1 MRAMDVMTTNVITV
15 EPDTAVQELAT
26 LLSDR
31 GISGVPVLDRDNR
44 LVGVVS
50 EGDLLHRA
58 ETGTERRTQRRRS
71 RWLDNF
77 ASDQEAARD
86 YVKAHGRTVRE
97 IMTRDVISV
106 SDTTELA
113 DIATLLETR
122 RIRRVPVVRDGQLVG
137 IISRANL
144 VRALAV
150 TRSDPASEVNNDD
163 RTIREKQLAE
173 LMEQEWFKAQ
183 RWFKIWAAD
192 VIVKDRV
199 VH

>member
-1 MRAMDVMTTNVITV
+1 M
-15 EPDTAVQELAT
+15 
-26 LLSDR
+26 
-31 GISGVPVLDRDNR
+31 
-44 LVGVVS
+44 
-50 EGDLLHRA
+50 
-58 ETGTERRTQRRRS
+58 
-71 RWLDNF
+71 
-77 ASDQEAARD
+77 
-86 YVKAHGRTVRE
+86 
-97 IMTRDVISV
+97 
-106 SDTTELA
+106 
-113 DIATLLETR
+113 LLETK
-122 RIRRVPVVRDGQLVG
+122 RIKRVPVVRDGQLVG

-199 VH
+199 VHFWLSNDQSEEERLALRVAAENIAGVRGVEEHMIPAP